1 MDKIEF
7 YVHNKIYNIIKKY
20 INKDIYQF
28 NDIYFIIYIL
38 GKYNYIDEQKDFIKY
53 SNYKDI
59 SEFKIVVGEGYDY

>member
-7 YVHNKIYNIIKKY
+7 YVHNKIYNFIKNH

-28 NDIYFIIYIL
+28 NDIYYIIYIL
-38 GKYNYIDEQKDFIKY
+38 GKYNYINEQKDFIKY
-53 SNYKDI
+53 SNYKNI